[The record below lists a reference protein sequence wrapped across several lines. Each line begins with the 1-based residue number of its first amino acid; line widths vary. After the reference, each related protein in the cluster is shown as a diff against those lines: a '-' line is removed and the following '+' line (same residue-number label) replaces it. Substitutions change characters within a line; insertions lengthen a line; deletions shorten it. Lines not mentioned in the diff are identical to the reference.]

1 MSYCLWWHYGSSRFT
16 QRIVLR
22 SISGSNTYMV
32 AELIGLWSK
41 DYRFSWWTNT
51 VFVEQASAMA
61 APITENRTRE
71 LILEGIAS
79 SQNITKIEEVVKPK
93 VDSIEERL
101 RVMEAQM
108 NTYLKQV

>member
-1 MSYCLWWHYGSSRFT
+1 M
-16 QRIVLR
+16 
-22 SISGSNTYMV
+22 
-32 AELIGLWSK
+32 
-41 DYRFSWWTNT
+41 
-51 VFVEQASAMA
+51 FVEQASAMS
-61 APITENRTRE
+61 APISEDRTRE

-108 NTYLKQV
+108 NTYLKQVESEVQKAKDIASNAATEIDKSVK